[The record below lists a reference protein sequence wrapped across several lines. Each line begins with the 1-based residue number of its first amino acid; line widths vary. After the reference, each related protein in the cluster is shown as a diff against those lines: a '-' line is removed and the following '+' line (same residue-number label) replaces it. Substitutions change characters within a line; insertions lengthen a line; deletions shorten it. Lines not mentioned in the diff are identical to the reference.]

1 MMNMSMS
8 SKLSLVNCWSNP
20 SLHIT
25 YLDEGSIYAEFRN
38 NSDDTI
44 EIDKII
50 CQFQTEEGLKPYQCF
65 ATQRISIKP
74 RNISKIQIPFV
85 ADLSLTADTNSYSL
99 VVECRYAGNSDMIT
113 LNPPTYLIIQPVR
126 PPEKHFFVSHKDPE
140 DTQLASKLNN
150 YLMKIGFKGYLAEKE
165 RRPGLDIWQEKI
177 MPAIDECVA
186 LIVLWTSNASVN
198 PKNILREFD
207 YAKDC
212 AKKPILLVEQ
222 GVDLPDSF
230 PQDFI
235 EYVRTPGKVTEVDLI
250 DLVRS
255 IEHVYTTGGY

>member
-1 MMNMSMS
+1 MINISMS

-25 YLDEGSIYAEFRN
+25 YLDEGSIYAEFKN

-44 EIDKII
+44 EVDRVI

-65 ATQRISIKP
+65 VNPRISIKP
-74 RNISKIQIPFV
+74 RNISKIQIPFA
-85 ADLSLTADTNSYSL
+85 ADLSLTAGTNSYSL
-99 VVECRYAGNSDMIT
+99 VVEYRYAGYSDMIT
-113 LNPPTYLIIQPVR
+113 LNPPSKYLIIQPVR

-140 DTQLASKLNN
+140 DTQLASKLDH

-186 LIVLWTSNASVN
+186 LIVLWTSNAKVK
-198 PKNILREFD
+198 PTNILKEFD

-222 GVDLPDSF
+222 GVDLPDPF
-230 PQDFI
+230 PQDI
-235 EYVRTPGKVTEVDLI
+235 EFVRTPGKITEVDLI
-250 DLVRS
+250 DLVKS
-255 IEHVYTTGGY
+255 IA